1 MASTQQ
7 FDQVAAPLREQF
19 ARIAPGAAE
28 RERNRELPR
37 AEVSAL
43 AAAGFGALRVPQ
55 SAGGAGL
62 TLPQAATLWREAA
75 AADSNIPQIF
85 RGQFAFVEDRLHSTD
100 ASRDGWFQRF
110 TAGEFV
116 GNAWSETGSTTTAG
130 VLTTL
135 TRTSVGLRL
144 SGRKYYTTGSIYA
157 QWTDAT
163 ATAEDGGT
171 VAVIVPTD
179 APGVTISDDWDGF
192 GQRLTGTGT
201 IVFDDVPVDPEN
213 VIVLTDRFSYQTAL
227 YQLVLLTVQAG
238 IARRAAQ
245 DAAQAVRD
253 RTRVYTHGLA
263 SLARHDGQVLAV
275 VGQVESAAFAAEA
288 IADRAAHALQEVSD
302 LESQRGSEAHGEAL
316 AEAELATARGQV
328 VLTEL
333 VPQAVGTLFNALGA
347 SGTSQAQALDRHWR
361 NARTVGSHNPVI
373 YKQRI
378 VGDHAVNGTDPI
390 RLWDVGIAAGG
401 AVQSQEIDS
410 EREAVHA

>member
-43 AAAGFGALRVPQ
+43 AAAGFGALRVPR

-135 TRTSVGLRL
+135 TRTSAGLRL